1 MQRSNKRSAEGGVPH
16 GDTARAKNGRNASR
30 TGNAGTVTH
39 SVQRAQQNQGF
50 PVIEKGG
57 FDLTFPDFVT
67 ALNLVAGVLAVYAAV
82 TGELFTAAVLIIAG
96 MVFDY
101 FDGKIARH
109 YGQSHDFGRELDSLA
124 DLVTF
129 GIAPGVLSIAV
140 YPGNNLVLA
149 AAAIYGVA
157 AAFRLARFNLLKEA
171 GKAEKSYAGVPV
183 PAAAVIVLLGT
194 LLTVYNAA
202 LIHTG
207 VMLIA
212 SLLMVSTLK
221 VPKV

>member
-1 MQRSNKRSAEGGVPH
+1 MR
-16 GDTARAKNGRNASR
+16 RAK
-30 TGNAGTVTH
+30 
-39 SVQRAQQNQGF
+39 QNQGF
-50 PVIEKGG
+50 PVINKGG

-82 TGELFTAAVLIIAG
+82 TGELFTAAVLIVAG

-101 FDGKIARH
+101 FDGKIARY

-140 YPGNNLVLA
+140 YPNNNLVLA

-171 GKAEKSYAGVPV
+171 GQAEKTYVGLPA

-194 LLTVYNAA
+194 LLTICNAA
-202 LIHTG
+202 LVHTG
-207 VMLIA
+207 VMLVA

-221 VPKV
+221 VPKL